1 MKVLLLQDVRGTGKK
16 DDIVEVSEGYGR
28 NYLIPRKLAKEATAE
43 TLNSVSRAKAA
54 EAHREEVKRQDAD
67 VKSRELKGKVIQITA
82 RGGENGKLY
91 GAVTNDMIAEALK
104 EQHGIEVDKRKIEQE
119 EPIKSAGQS
128 FVVVKLYSGINVRM
142 IVHTTVVGK

>member
-28 NYLIPRKLAKEATAE
+28 NYLIPRKLAKEVTAE

-67 VKSRELKGKVIQITA
+67 VKSRELKGKVVQITA

-104 EQHGIEVDKRKIEQE
+104 AQHGIEVDKRKIEQE

-128 FVVVKLYSGINVRM
+128 FVTVKLYSGINVRM
-142 IVHTTVVGK
+142 IVHTTVVSK